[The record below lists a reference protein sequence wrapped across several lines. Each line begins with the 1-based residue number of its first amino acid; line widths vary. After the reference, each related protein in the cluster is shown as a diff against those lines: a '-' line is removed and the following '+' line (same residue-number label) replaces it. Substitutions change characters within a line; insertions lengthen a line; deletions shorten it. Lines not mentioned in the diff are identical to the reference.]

1 MSNTAKIIWKSV
13 GVTLVAAMLISAV
26 VWGYMMTPTDS
37 PCVSLAYIV
46 EDADERMYLTEPE
59 LTHLLKSE
67 DLFPVGKQMN
77 IVSLHRI
84 EQAMERHPMVR
95 TAECYLTP
103 RNEMKIRLT
112 QRVPLLRV
120 QTANEIYL
128 IDTDRKVMQ
137 ARAVVRDSVLV
148 VTGAIGVK
156 MASTQLADFAEW
168 LEEEPYWST
177 RINHLHVQNPQMI
190 YIYLRDKKQ
199 PRVLL
204 GNLHGYESKL
214 SKLRTFLAHSAQAT
228 KDKNY
233 TEYDLRIRGQVIG
246 RY

>member
-1 MSNTAKIIWKSV
+1 
-13 GVTLVAAMLISAV
+13 MLISAV
-26 VWGYMMTPTDS
+26 VWGYIMTPTDS

-77 IVSLHRI
+77 IVSLHHI
-84 EQAMERHPMVR
+84 EQAMESHPMVR

-120 QTANEIYL
+120 QTVNEIYL

-168 LEEEPYWST
+168 LEEESYWST
-177 RINHLHVQNPQMI
+177 RINHLHVQSPRMI
-190 YIYLRDKKQ
+190 YSYLHDKKQ
-199 PRVLL
+199 NFFVRVVVDIFCRLIL
-204 GNLHGYESKL
+204 KIAVIEIAQIIIDQITKAMRVCQSLINEAGKKHTVDYLKF
-214 SKLRTFLAHSAQAT
+214 FL
-228 KDKNY
+228 
-233 TEYDLRIRGQVIG
+233 
-246 RY
+246 